1 MTASVRPKPHE
12 TTPGGDVPSPD
23 RRRETG
29 ILSVNRALAVVIVAH
44 NDAQTLQPTL
54 DRVYRALTI
63 TIEDFSMIVFDDGS
77 TDDTAAKAEAAAQQ
91 YPFVRILRNERQMGV
106 GYCTMQ
112 ASRVA
117 EAEFIVYVPGD
128 NTWPLRSFIELFG
141 HLGKADIVTSYS
153 NNLLTAMPWPKR
165 LASRAYTGILNLVFR
180 KGMRYYNGLTIYPTS
195 YFAAAPVRSR
205 GFGFQAEALIKAIAA
220 GYSFLEIAL
229 PVDEQNLPRARSVTV
244 PNAIDAALTILRIGF
259 RFQVLRRVPSRSRS
273 LLRVSSRQSADEI
286 GVAETAHGNSVH
298 VGGEGRPMRVVI
310 CGASSGIGARLARAL
325 ADEGHHLFI
334 CARRADR
341 LEAVKD
347 GSAKI
352 DTFVCDVSDRQQVE
366 AFAAG
371 IAAKTEAV
379 DVLINCAGGF
389 GEIAPISSADSDR
402 WWQTL
407 EVNLKGVYLSIQCML
422 PLLSKGQ
429 QPRVINF
436 AGGGAFSPFPNY
448 SAYACSKTAIVR
460 LTECLAAE
468 LAAANIRVNAIAPGF
483 VPTEMHEATLR
494 AGEDRA
500 GRLQFQRTRAILN
513 QAAPSMENVVNCVK
527 ALMSPELDEFTG
539 KTVSSNFDPWQTEAF
554 RELMPDIV
562 RSDLYT
568 LRRVNIVNLPDG
580 RLRSRLSQPW

>member
-1 MTASVRPKPHE
+1 MIASVQQKPLE
-12 TTPGGDVPSPD
+12 TTPAGAVPSPD

-29 ILSVNRALAVVIVAH
+29 VLAVNRALAVVIVAH
-44 NDAQTLQPTL
+44 NEAETLQPTI

-117 EAEFIVYVPGD
+117 EAEFIAYVPGD

-141 HLGKADIVTSYS
+141 HLGKADIITSYS
-153 NNLLTAMPWPKR
+153 NNLLAAMPWPKR
-165 LASRAYTGILNLVFR
+165 IASRAYTGILNLVFR
-180 KGMRYYNGLTIYPTS
+180 KGMRYYNGLTIYPVS

-229 PVDEQNLPRARSVTV
+229 PVDVQNLPRARSVTV
-244 PNAIDAALTILRIGF
+244 SNAFDAALTILRIGF
-259 RFQVLRRVPSRSRS
+259 RFQVLRRVPLRSRS

-286 GVAETAHGNSVH
+286 GVAETAHGHPVQA
-298 VGGEGRPMRVVI
+298 GQETKPMRVVI

-347 GSAKI
+347 GSEKI
-352 DTFVCDVSDRQQVE
+352 DTFICDVADKGQVE

-371 IAAKTEAV
+371 IAAKTDAV

-389 GEIAPISSADSDR
+389 GEIAPIGSADSDR

-422 PLLSKGQ
+422 PLLSNGH

-468 LAAANIRVNAIAPGF
+468 LAPANIRVNAIAPGF
-483 VPTEMHEATLR
+483 VPTEMHQATLR

-500 GRLQFQRTRAILN
+500 GRLQFQRTQAILN
-513 QAAPSMENVVNCVK
+513 QGAPSMENVVNCVK
-527 ALMSPELDEFTG
+527 ALMSPALDEFTG